1 MYSMNNRGK
10 RSRKH
15 DAGKSRGGYSP
26 KKKVTLDDL
35 MEGFQVVG
43 PESEGAEVIETPE
56 DLAEQYELAK
66 ARIERV
72 LEGGESVPDEIYAGT
87 NSKGVYCDVHVD
99 NPEVRLV
106 RLHLA
111 EVYEALLAV
120 DSAEALK
127 IFKENYV
134 DGLYG
139 AGSKLPYV
147 ETMITILQKQY
158 AAA

>member
-26 KKKVTLDDL
+26 KKKVTLENL
-35 MEGFQVVG
+35 MADFQVVE
-43 PESEGAEVIETPE
+43 PESEGIETPE

-87 NSKGVYCDVHVD
+87 NSKGVYCDIHVD
-99 NPEVRLV
+99 NPKVRLV